1 MKLDRLLSVADV
13 ERAAARFLPRAVYGF
28 VRGGT
33 EDERT
38 LQANLQAFDAV
49 RFRPRGLAGVAQR
62 SQAVTLW
69 GRRYDSPIGVAPM
82 GVTAICRH
90 DCERALASAAT
101 EAGLPFVLSGLSTTP
116 MERIREAAPHF
127 WYQGYLPG
135 DPARIGPLMDRLHH
149 NGVEV
154 LVVTIDTAVGANREN
169 NQRAGFTIPF
179 RASARLF
186 VDGVLHPRWT
196 AQVFLRTL
204 LKDRGIPRFTN
215 VVADPQGFRIT
226 EEPQGGFRQG
236 RDRLDWSHLEWM
248 RARWPGRIVLKGV
261 AHPDDARAAVR
272 SGLDGV
278 IVSNHGG
285 RQLDGVEASFDA
297 LRAIVPAVPQG
308 FPVMVDGGFRR
319 GTHVL
324 KAIAL
329 GARLVFLGRPMLY
342 GATVAG
348 PRGVARVI
356 EILKSEIDRDLAL
369 LGCRSLD
376 QLDCTYLAMGDDGP
390 HGPSTGPAVA
400 ADPAAGH

>member
-1 MKLDRLLSVADV
+1 
-13 ERAAARFLPRAVYGF
+13 
-28 VRGGT
+28 
-33 EDERT
+33 
-38 LQANLQAFDAV
+38 
-49 RFRPRGLAGVAQR
+49 
-62 SQAVTLW
+62 
-69 GRRYDSPIGVAPM
+69 M

-135 DPARIGPLMDRLHH
+135 DPARIGPLMDRLQH

-285 RQLDGVEASFDA
+285 RQLDGAEASFDA
-297 LRAIVPAVPQG
+297 LRAIVPAVPEG

-356 EILKSEIDRDLAL
+356 VPMGRRSRSAAETSTSSRDTPCWFGPGMCASNTSRASGMSA
-369 LGCRSLD
+369 GCATQVPSCPAPTSRSLSARTFAIAAAFASASP
-376 QLDCTYLAMGDDGP
+376 LIGTCAAMP
-390 HGPSTGPAVA
+390 PIACAPRRWQVRISNSE
-400 ADPAAGH
+400 